1 MLYSDKYGTDR
12 IRVLTLVENRG
23 KGGAIRMV
31 SILNY
36 SISNYSNSNIRSSV
50 VVESPFLLMG
60 NGEFILFFCLFYM
73 HPDSFELVNWGTW
86 HRC

>member
-31 SILNY
+31 SILNC
-36 SISNYSNSNIRSSV
+36 SINNYSNSNIRSSV
-50 VVESPFLLMG
+50 VVEWPFLLMG
-60 NGEFILFFCLFYM
+60 NGEFFVFFFACFTCT
-73 HPDSFELVNWGTW
+73 HP
-86 HRC
+86 